1 MIDPMRRYTYLVY
14 HKEYEAFLDQLAELG
29 VVHIVTKQQGD
40 IMTEELQAK
49 LDKLEQLKELITYV
63 TPFGKVEDD
72 EETSAVEV
80 TPHEGSVARGEEL
93 TANIADLRTKREEA
107 LHQLQLLDKE
117 VELMRPWGDFSLER
131 VQQLRQAGYALH
143 FYSCP
148 ARAYSSLWD
157 TQYDIVK
164 FREEDTMNFVV
175 VSPVDV
181 TPQLDIEPAHLSER
195 SLGDLESEIS
205 TIQVV
210 IDDTAEA
217 LKQIALVDMASLTTY
232 QTSLEQS
239 IDYTTVE
246 LSGDKKADN
255 RLLLLESW
263 VPKDAEASVVEYLE
277 HSGIYYQAEDAKII
291 DKDKIPIKLKNSYF
305 ATLFEPIMKMFSLP
319 NYSENDVTP
328 WFAPFYLLF
337 FALCMGDAGY
347 GVLIAVAAMI
357 IRPRLAEDMRNYA
370 SLVVWLGWAT
380 VIVGYI
386 TGVFFGIDISQWAW
400 IPGHQYMITD
410 AHYASYFGGNSPM
423 MIFAVGIGLV
433 QIFLGMGLNVVKL
446 NKQFGWKHALAP
458 AAWMVFLIGGGTYI
472 GCGTFFGTDMPAWL
486 TYSFY
491 GLLGVSALPILFFN
505 TPEKNPL
512 VNLGTAIWDAYNVF
526 SGLLGDTLS
535 YIRLFALG
543 LSGAILG
550 SVFNMLAFQ
559 MTETMALIPQIIV
572 AGLILLIGHAM
583 NIALCLISAFVHPLR
598 LTFVE
603 FFKNSGFEGGGPAY
617 KPFKK
622 L

>member
-14 HKEYEAFLDQLAELG
+14 HKEYELFLDKLAELG

-49 LDKLEQLKELITYV
+49 LDKQEALKELITYV
-63 TPFGKVEDD
+63 TPFSKVDDEDD
-72 EETSAVEV
+72 APQV
-80 TPHEGSVARGEEL
+80 TPAEADAARGQEAAAE
-93 TANIADLRTKREEA
+93 IDVLRTSREDA
-107 LHQLQLLDKE
+107 LRQIQLLEKE
-117 VELMRPWGDFSLER
+117 AQLMRPWGDFDLQRLE
-131 VQQLRQAGYALH
+131 QLRQAGHALH
-143 FYSCP
+143 FYSC
-148 ARAYSSLWD
+148 ATRNYNDAWEAHH
-157 TQYDIVK
+157 DIVK
-164 FREEDTMNFVV
+164 YPEGDTIHFVI
-175 VSPVDV
+175 V
-181 TPQLDIEPAHLSER
+181 TPTGVTPEIEIEPARLSER
-195 SLGDLESEIS
+195 SLGALEGDIEAAQSVVEESEEKL
-205 TIQVV
+205 T
-210 IDDTAEA
+210 T
-217 LKQIALVDMASLTTY
+217 IALADMPSLEAY
-232 QTSLEQS
+232 QASLEQS

-246 LSGDKKADN
+246 LSGDKQAED

-263 VPKDAEASVVEYLE
+263 VPKGSEAGVVEYLE
-277 HSGIYYQAEDAKII
+277 QSGVYYQAEDAQII
-291 DKDKIPIKLKNSYF
+291 DKDKVPIKLTNSYF

-319 NYSENDVTP
+319 NYGENDVTP

-347 GVLIAVAAMI
+347 GLLVALTAMTV
-357 IRPRLAEDMRNYA
+357 RPQLAKDMRNYA

-386 TGVFFGIDISQWAW
+386 TGVFFGIDISEWTW
-400 IPGHQYMITD
+400 VPGHQYMITD
-410 AHYASYFGGNSPM
+410 AHYAGYFGGNSPM

-433 QIFLGMGLNVVKL
+433 QIFLGMGLNVMKL

-458 AAWMVFLIGGGTYI
+458 AAWMVFLIGGGAYI
-472 GCGTFFGTDMPAWL
+472 GCGAFLGTDMPTWL

-491 GLLGVSALPILFFN
+491 ALLGVSALPILFYN

-512 VNLGTAIWDAYNVF
+512 VNVGTALWDTYNVF

-550 SVFNMLAFQ
+550 GVFNMLAFQ
-559 MTETMALIPQIIV
+559 LTETMALIPQIIV

-603 FFKNSGFEGGGPAY
+603 FFKNSGFEGGGPVY

-622 L
+622 